1 MKTTA
6 DTKKILT
13 IAGNVLMYLFIA
25 LSIIAVIL
33 TISVKKGDDGAK
45 TVFGMQ
51 LRYVISPSMEKSEF
65 TNTDNFKI
73 KDIPLNSMVFVKVM
87 PKDKAEAY
95 EWYKSLEVGDVL
107 TFRYVYTTQET
118 ITHRIVA
125 IEEKEDKSF
134 LISLEGDNKSSEIG
148 ALTQTIDTS
157 IENSPNYVIGKVVG
171 QSKLMGLVVTFL
183 RSPVALVCCVII
195 PCFAIAVWE
204 ILKVM
209 NILGADKRKQ
219 EQEEKERQKSEL
231 EELKRR
237 LAELE
242 SKKSEPTDQNG

>member
-1 MKTTA
+1 MKTTV
-6 DTKKILT
+6 DTKKILS

-25 LSIIAVIL
+25 LSIFAVIL
-33 TISVKKGDDGAK
+33 TIGVKRGDDGAK

-95 EWYKSLEVGDVL
+95 EWYKSLKVGDVL

-118 ITHRIVA
+118 ITHRIVD
-125 IEEKEDKSF
+125 IEEREDKSF
-134 LISLEGDNKSSEIG
+134 LISLEGDNKSSELG
-148 ALTQTIDTS
+148 TLTQTIDTS
-157 IENSPNYVIGKVVG
+157 VENSPNYIIGKVVG
-171 QSKLMGLVVTFL
+171 QSRLIGLVVTLL
-183 RSPVALVCCVII
+183 RSPVALVCCVIL

-209 NILGADKRKQ
+209 NILGADKKKQ
-219 EQEEKERQKSEL
+219 EQEEKERQKNEL

>member
-1 MKTTA
+1 
-6 DTKKILT
+6 
-13 IAGNVLMYLFIA
+13 
-25 LSIIAVIL
+25 
-33 TISVKKGDDGAK
+33 
-45 TVFGMQ
+45 
-51 LRYVISPSMEKSEF
+51 
-65 TNTDNFKI
+65 
-73 KDIPLNSMVFVKVM
+73 MVFVKVM

-95 EWYKSLEVGDVL
+95 EWCKSLKVGDVL

-118 ITHRIVA
+118 ITHRIVD
-125 IEEKEDKSF
+125 IEEREDKSF
-134 LISLEGDNKSSEIG
+134 VISLQGDNKSSELG

-157 IENSPNYVIGKVVG
+157 VENSPNYIIGKVVG
-171 QSKLMGLVVTFL
+171 QSKLTGLIVTFL

-195 PCFAIAVWE
+195 PCFVIAVWE

-209 NILGADKRKQ
+209 NLLGADKRKQ
-219 EQEEKERQKSEL
+219 EQEEKERQKNEL